1 MSIYPTEQELKDIDL
16 IARYFDGDLTE
27 VERKAVEERVEIDS
41 LFAQYFEEGKVFFDP
56 VENLIYEIN
65 NEKEIEQARQNFQEF
80 VNGVNDQLCTLEQI
94 AERLPKRF
102 SQTKERND
110 LFTSNWLEVIEI
122 KNGRLKYW
130 EDLRAPSVCC
140 TFDLPITHIELLEI
154 LSVK

>member
-1 MSIYPTEQELKDIDL
+1 MSVYPTKQELKDIDL

-56 VENLIYEIN
+56 VENLIYGIK

-80 VNGVNDQLCTLEQI
+80 VNGVNDQLITVEQI

-102 SQTKERND
+102 SRTKERSN
-110 LFTSNWLEVIEI
+110 LFTRTGWKL
-122 KNGRLKYW
+122 
-130 EDLRAPSVCC
+130 LRSK
-140 TFDLPITHIELLEI
+140 TDG
-154 LSVK
+154 